1 MVMTPSTE
9 ALNADG
15 GCRMKFREDSET
27 RYSLISEDG
36 RFKMRSES
44 RDAGQGK
51 VFYEFAW
58 ELEPRLFAVVL
69 ADKVLSYGSGPRTV
83 DVTIDMAELKRSM
96 TQDKYLDQ
104 IKRTMSDDDL
114 YELGEIIAQALP
126 EFYKPRIPTKDGL
139 IVNVSLKFDG
149 GEVRKYRNGKC
160 DVRSL

>member
-36 RFKMRSES
+36 RFKMREES
-44 RDAGQGK
+44 RDAGQNE

-58 ELEPRLFAVVL
+58 ERDPVL
-69 ADKVLSYGSGPRTV
+69 RTMIRADKVLSYGSGPRTV
-83 DVTIDMAELKRSM
+83 DVAIDMAELKRCM
-96 TQDKYLDQ
+96 TRDRYDDGL
-104 IKRTMSDDDL
+104 KRTMSDDDL
-114 YELGEIIAQALP
+114 HELGDIISQALP
-126 EFYKPRIPTKDGL
+126 EFYKPRIPTNAGL

-149 GEVRKYRNGKC
+149 GEVRNYRNGKMLG
-160 DVRSL
+160 RQ